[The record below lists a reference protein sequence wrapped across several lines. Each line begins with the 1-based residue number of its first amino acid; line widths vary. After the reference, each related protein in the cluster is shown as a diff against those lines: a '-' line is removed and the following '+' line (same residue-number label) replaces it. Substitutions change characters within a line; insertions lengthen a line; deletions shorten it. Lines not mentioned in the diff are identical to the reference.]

1 MAKHDLLSEEF
12 LNGLDDDS
20 DSEESNIPLWLVD
33 DKDHTT
39 YKSYYAILELQ
50 AEISKEI
57 KAFGK
62 VATTKTPKF
71 YQMKKSNVARKVGVT
86 AQSIFVASSF
96 SPHILLL
103 FNDLNNELLAL
114 HQAEQEKQKKR
125 KMTGIRREKKK
136 EVVSRYQ
143 KAEREL
149 KDLKCIN
156 TQEVI
161 DIVIQKMPMDLRDK
175 LGW

>member
-1 MAKHDLLSEEF
+1 
-12 LNGLDDDS
+12 
-20 DSEESNIPLWLVD
+20 
-33 DKDHTT
+33 
-39 YKSYYAILELQ
+39 
-50 AEISKEI
+50 
-57 KAFGK
+57 
-62 VATTKTPKF
+62 
-71 YQMKKSNVARKVGVT
+71 
-86 AQSIFVASSF
+86 
-96 SPHILLL
+96 
-103 FNDLNNELLAL
+103 
-114 HQAEQEKQKKR
+114 
-125 KMTGIRREKKK
+125 MTGIRREKKK